1 MRALL
6 RGFGLAVGAV
16 TRGRFE
22 DRVWELVGQEPL
34 LKDAVEP
41 LLMARRCLEEKIKD
55 LERRIG
61 SVTSASPVCS
71 RLLTVPGV
79 GPLTALSFV
88 SAIDVPERFKR
99 SSSVGAYRGLTPRCH
114 QSGNVDWSGRISK
127 RGGALARHMLYE
139 AANSLLSR
147 VRKWSAPK
155 AWAAGMVKR
164 VGGKKARVALARKLA
179 VILHRIWVDGSEF
192 RWTKEVTA

>member
-16 TRGRFE
+16 TRSRFE

-41 LLMARRCLEEKIKD
+41 LLMARRCLEDKIKD

-61 SVTSASPVCS
+61 SVTSAPPVCS
-71 RLLTVPGV
+71 RLMTVPGV

-88 SAIDVPERFKR
+88 SASDAPERFKR
-99 SSSVGAYRGLTPRCH
+99 
-114 QSGNVDWSGRISK
+114 
-127 RGGALARHMLYE
+127 
-139 AANSLLSR
+139 
-147 VRKWSAPK
+147 
-155 AWAAGMVKR
+155 
-164 VGGKKARVALARKLA
+164 
-179 VILHRIWVDGSEF
+179 
-192 RWTKEVTA
+192 